1 MRNGK
6 TFQQI
11 TIRKKE
17 RYWILKE
24 ISLVQFRGGIILA
37 MFMGRGNNQY

>member
-1 MRNGK
+1 MRKGK

-17 RYWILKE
+17 RYWILKRNQ
-24 ISLVQFRGGIILA
+24 SGGNLEEE
-37 MFMGRGNNQY
+37 